1 MLWKTRTLFSTACRE
16 KRRLCFEKPRRFTNW
31 GVSKK
36 PKRFWAIWSAF
47 TLAVKLHLIGW
58 SESVVVCRRK
68 LAFTTSPTCW
78 RRTCSLWNRI
88 EPAISDRW
96 KFVLAILSPVVAA
109 FFSKNPSMPVN
120 SFCARKLFQCLFWA
134 YLMMIVMIT
143 AFLVRDSTSLVMIF
157 IRTVSFSSTEIHP
170 FSPPSKAC
178 TRATTARKRY
188 LRWMNK
194 LSWMGRLAVEVVH
207 VILANQIRFMIHA
220 IIDLNCYKF
229 CQSRDFHRRLARAE
243 PDLLDQHKS
252 AGIWI
257 NASYINHSCLPN
269 IEAAFIG
276 DMIIIRA
283 AKDLAAGSELTYS
296 YTGLLGA
303 YDERQSG
310 LRYYGFQCTCYR
322 CLRDINIHQDCR
334 DVRVGIL
341 NSLELENRKLA
352 MSKAGTTLG
361 RIEKLLDDFD
371 NTYTTPPS
379 DLPRPEIY
387 MELFI
392 SIRNFDSWE
401 MFAEVV
407 TLGCRL
413 LVVSGF
419 DLRIGREGFRVMQ
432 WGSVSDL
439 TVASLA
445 YMWKAYGTV
454 NPVLCHG
461 VEEILKTAYEIVVGE
476 KWSFESVYG
485 ELRAI
490 YNLGKGHES
499 SETNGTN
506 SGAKI

>member
-1 MLWKTRTLFSTACRE
+1 MEL
-16 KRRLCFEKPRRFTNW
+16 
-31 GVSKK
+31 
-36 PKRFWAIWSAF
+36 
-47 TLAVKLHLIGW
+47 
-58 SESVVVCRRK
+58 
-68 LAFTTSPTCW
+68 
-78 RRTCSLWNRI
+78 
-88 EPAISDRW
+88 
-96 KFVLAILSPVVAA
+96 
-109 FFSKNPSMPVN
+109 
-120 SFCARKLFQCLFWA
+120 
-134 YLMMIVMIT
+134 
-143 AFLVRDSTSLVMIF
+143 
-157 IRTVSFSSTEIHP
+157 
-170 FSPPSKAC
+170 
-178 TRATTARKRY
+178 
-188 LRWMNK
+188 
-194 LSWMGRLAVEVVH
+194 VH
-207 VILANQIRFMIHA
+207 VTSANQIRFMIHA

-229 CQSRDFHRRLARAE
+229 FQSREFHHRLARAE
-243 PDLLDQHKS
+243 PDLLDQQKS

-283 AKDLAAGSELTYS
+283 AKDLDAGSELTYS

-310 LRYYGFQCTCYR
+310 LRDYGFQCTCCR
-322 CLRDINIHQDCR
+322 CLSDRNVHPDCR
-334 DVRVGIL
+334 DVRAGIL

-379 DLPRPEIY
+379 NLPRPEIY

-392 SIRNFDSWE
+392 SIRNLDSWE

-407 TLGCRL
+407 TLVCRL

-419 DLRIGREGFRVMQ
+419 DLRIGKDRFRVMQ

-454 NPVLCHG
+454 NPVLCHE

-476 KWSFESVYG
+476 RWSFEDVYG

-490 YNLGKGHES
+490 YNLGKCHES
-499 SETNGTN
+499 SETSGAN
-506 SGAKI
+506 SGAEI